1 MKINTHKGLLSF
13 FAFTLGIILVMLE
26 AILLV
31 FAINSGFTV
40 EIIMTMLISVGCYVC
55 AVLVFYLLSY
65 LDKCYV
71 YINDTSMTYRAPGD
85 AHPVTVSS
93 SDIIALEYYR
103 LLSIKSWLMALTTF
117 VAPQA
122 LFLTYA
128 DGENAK
134 TVLLGYITKKQ
145 LKQIESKYG
154 FKIKYQ

>member
-65 LDKCYV
+65 IDKCYL
-71 YINDTSMTYRAPGD
+71 YINDASVTYRTLGD
-85 AHPVTVSS
+85 THPVTVSC

-103 LLSIKSWLMALTTF
+103 LLSLKSWLMVLTTF

-122 LFLTYA
+122 VFLTYA
-128 DGENAK
+128 DGEDSK